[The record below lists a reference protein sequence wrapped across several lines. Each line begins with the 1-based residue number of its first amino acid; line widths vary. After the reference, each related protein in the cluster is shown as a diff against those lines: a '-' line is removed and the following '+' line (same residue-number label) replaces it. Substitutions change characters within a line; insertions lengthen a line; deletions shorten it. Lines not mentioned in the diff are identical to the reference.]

1 MFHKS
6 ALPILVVFIFALSAC
21 TFPLVVTPTASVPTS
36 TVAVPISTLPGGTVV
51 PAPSATVAP
60 TVPPIP
66 TPTVSVVPVSI
77 PTSPNYIDD
86 RSTPSQLIISLFNA
100 VSRKEYLRAYN
111 YWINPGTSLGSFTAY
126 ADGYKD
132 TGSVDLVFGNITGDA
147 GAGQMYYT
155 VPVILKATAT
165 NGVHANYAACYIVHL
180 SQPGF
185 FGAPPFDPMGIS
197 QGNATNIA
205 LNADD
210 ATVLSTACNGLP
222 IGFNPISVAAE
233 TLNIDKNNYLDN
245 RSGAIETVS
254 SMLNALNLK
263 QYVRA
268 YYYFQV
274 PATYPGDYTV
284 WSNGFSNTD
293 NITVTFGTVQQEGAA
308 GSLYYKVP
316 LSEVVTTTSATTQ
329 TFVGCYTLRLGQPA
343 NQMTPPFQPMGIISG
358 TFTQVANGTNIGSLL
373 LTACP

>member
-1 MFHKS
+1 MI
-6 ALPILVVFIFALSAC
+6 P
-21 TFPLVVTPTASVPTS
+21 VTV
-36 TVAVPISTLPGGTVV
+36 
-51 PAPSATVAP
+51 
-60 TVPPIP
+60 
-66 TPTVSVVPVSI
+66 

-86 RSTPSQLIISLFNA
+86 RSTPSQLIVSLFNA
-100 VSRKEYLRAYN
+100 VSHKEYLRAYN
-111 YWINPGTSLGSFTAY
+111 YWINPATTVGSFTAY

-165 NGVHANYAACYIVHL
+165 NGVHANYSACYIVHL

-210 ATVLSTACNGLP
+210 ATVLSSACNGFP
-222 IGFNPISVAAE
+222 VGGNPVSVAAE

-274 PATYPGDYTV
+274 PATYPGNYTI

-293 NITVTFGTVQQEGAA
+293 GITVTFGSVVQEGAA

-316 LSEVVTTTSATTQ
+316 LAEVVTTTSATTQ

-358 TFTQVANGTNIGSLL
+358 TFTQVANGTNIGPLL
-373 LTACP
+373 STACP